1 MTSAGETSGVVLV
14 VLVAGLAA
22 LVAVLTGGARLAGM
36 RIRAVRLL
44 VAAAAVQLGTSV
56 LAPESGLARG
66 SSLVATTLLVALF
79 VFGNRAV
86 AGTPLVAAGLLL
98 NVVVVIA
105 NGAMPVSHWAA
116 ERAGLSRADLGL
128 AGDAMR
134 EPARGS
140 TRVRFLGDVIPVAL
154 PIRPQVVSPGDV
166 LVAAGIGLLLV
177 SARGAQPRRRTERS
191 TTFDSDSTT
200 IGSYS

>member
-14 VLVAGLAA
+14 VLVAGLAG
-22 LVAVLTGGARLAGM
+22 LVAVLTGGAKLAGM

-44 VAAAAVQLGTSV
+44 VAAAVAQLGTSA

-66 SSLVATTLLVALF
+66 AALVATTLLVALF
-79 VFGNRAV
+79 VYGNRAV

-98 NVVVVIA
+98 NVVVVTA
-105 NGAMPVSHWAA
+105 NGAMPVSYWAA
-116 ERAGLSRADLGL
+116 ERAGMSRADLGL
-128 AGDAMR
+128 ERDAMR
-134 EPARGS
+134 EPAGGS
-140 TRVRFLGDVIPVAL
+140 TRLRFLGDVLPVAL
-154 PIRPQVVSPGDV
+154 PVRPQVVSPGDA

-191 TTFDSDSTT
+191 TALDSDSTT
-200 IGSYS
+200 VGSYS